1 MPNSWVAGVLDV
13 DRPREWGLY
22 GYLGEWDQLVGDLPL
37 EIVLALIGIAVPI
50 AAFLWEFV
58 FAGRRRLGYRVQMDT
73 PVTGEIASVFPG
85 VLPQLRPSLDG
96 ASPDLKDISVVLVRI
111 ENSGVTTIDSQDYK
125 APEAARVG
133 LHLRFPQRRVIGMAV
148 TELSDPALAD
158 NLDTDSGIAVREDIG
173 GHVGVIDL
181 PKVPL
186 GPAEHYK
193 ILAILQ
199 RSEGS
204 GDYAPPVLR
213 GGVKGG
219 RVIETRSR
227 TGISRMMLVLTV
239 FLVTVIVVQL
249 VVAALEPSPTPLEC
263 ASGKLAVVGSS
274 AFGPVVRE
282 AADQYQKRC
291 TGAEFTFAFEGTERG
306 LDRLA
311 EEGAGN
317 PGLLAISDGSKG
329 SGYPT
334 LVYRPLA
341 LSLFTMIIHPGVG
354 VRSLTVAQIQD
365 LYLGRIGNWR
375 EVGGPD
381 LPVVLVDRIPGSGSR
396 NTFERRLL
404 DGRQPDRPHVSCTA
418 LKGTVTT
425 EAAHC
430 DVRVT
435 ADMRK
440 AVVEIPGAIGY
451 SEFSEAIDA
460 GLTTVAIDAVGAG
473 RDAVVRRTYPF
484 WGVEYAYSN
493 GELPGDSLAASFLH
507 FLIDQVG
514 KDVLRAHGNAPCA
527 DLPDP
532 GRCLPDS

>member
-1 MPNSWVAGVLDV
+1 MCWTSIALENG
-13 DRPREWGLY
+13 GLHKF
-22 GYLGEWDQLVGDLPL
+22 LGEWDQLVGDLSL

-148 TELSDPALAD
+148 TELSDPSLAD
-158 NLDTDSGIAVREDIG
+158 NLDMDSGIAVREDVG

-204 GDYAPPVLR
+204 GEYVPPVLR

-239 FLVTVIVVQL
+239 FLVTVIIVQF

-282 AADQYQKRC
+282 AADQYRKRC

-306 LDRLA
+306 LDRLV

-329 SGYPT
+329 NGYPT

-341 LSLFTMIIHPGVG
+341 LSPFTMIVHPGVG

-365 LYLGRIGNWR
+365 LYLGKIGNWR

-381 LPVVLVDRIPGSGSR
+381 LSVVLVDRIPGSGSR

-404 DGRQPDRPHVSCTA
+404 DGRQLDRPHVSCMALEGTA
-418 LKGTVTT
+418 TT
-425 EAAHC
+425 GPAHC

-440 AVVEIPGAIGY
+440 AVAEIPGAIGY

-460 GLTTVAIDAVGAG
+460 GLPTVAIDAVGAG
-473 RDAVVRRTYPF
+473 RDAVIRRTYPF

-514 KDVLRAHGNAPCA
+514 KDVLRAHGNAPCS

>member
-1 MPNSWVAGVLDV
+1 M
-13 DRPREWGLY
+13 
-22 GYLGEWDQLVGDLPL
+22 GDFPL
-37 EIVLALIGIAVPI
+37 EIVLALLGIAVPI
-50 AAFLWEFV
+50 CAFLWEFV

-73 PVTGEIASVFPG
+73 PVTGEIESVFPG

-111 ENSGVTTIDSQDYK
+111 ENSGVTTIDTHDYK
-125 APEAARVG
+125 APDAARVG

-148 TELSDPALAD
+148 NELSDPDLAD
-158 NLDTDSGIAVREDIG
+158 NLDANSGIAVPEDT

-186 GPAEHYK
+186 GPGDHYK

-199 RSEGS
+199 RSEGD
-204 GDYAPPVLR
+204 GEYPQPVLR
-213 GGVKGG
+213 GGIKGG
-219 RVIETRSR
+219 RIIETRSN
-227 TGISRMMLVLTV
+227 TGISGMMAALTLFLVL
-239 FLVTVIVVQL
+239 VIIVQL
-249 VVAALEPSPTPLEC
+249 VVSALEPSPTPLEC
-263 ASGKLAVVGSS
+263 ASGKLTVVGSS

-282 AADQYQKRC
+282 TAEQYRKRC
-291 TGAEFTFAFEGTERG
+291 TGANFAFAFEGTERG

-317 PGLLAISDGSKG
+317 SGLLAITDGTKG
-329 SGYPT
+329 NGYPA
-334 LVYRPLA
+334 LVHRPLA
-341 LSLFTMIIHPGVG
+341 LSLFTMMVHPGVG
-354 VRSLTVAQIQD
+354 IGGLTVAQIQD
-365 LYLGRIGNWR
+365 LYRGRIGNWR

-381 LPVVLVDRIPGSGSR
+381 LPVVLVNRIPGSGTR

-404 DGRQPDRPHVSCTA
+404 DGTQPDRPHVSCTA
-418 LKGTVTT
+418 LKGTVITVP
-425 EAAHC
+425 AHC
-430 DVRVT
+430 EVQVT

-440 AVVEIPGAIGY
+440 AVAEIPGAIGY

-460 GLTTVAIDAVGAG
+460 GLPTIAIDGVGAS
-473 RDAVVRRTYPF
+473 RDAAVQRTYPF

-507 FLIDQVG
+507 FLTDQTG
-514 KDVLRAHGNAPCA
+514 KEVLRAHGNAPCA

-532 GRCLPDS
+532 GRCLPEQ